1 MGIAAIAQGSRIT
14 GQRHCYNLC
23 ESRAGLA
30 SLIVAARGY
39 AFWVGLSVAR
49 GEVGGHRV
57 CRFDNPTIA
66 AEESGAY
73 GGRRQSRWRPLRP
86 AALLSELRVWR
97 GRIKIAWAGN
107 EREAKNSQ
115 CHDRNRTKN
124 FGDIAASLVR
134 R

>member
-39 AFWVGLSVAR
+39 PFWVGLSVPR
-49 GEVGGHRV
+49 REVGDTGFAGSTTQRL
-57 CRFDNPTIA
+57 PPKKA
-66 AEESGAY
+66 ARI

-97 GRIKIAWAGN
+97 
-107 EREAKNSQ
+107 
-115 CHDRNRTKN
+115 
-124 FGDIAASLVR
+124 
-134 R
+134 